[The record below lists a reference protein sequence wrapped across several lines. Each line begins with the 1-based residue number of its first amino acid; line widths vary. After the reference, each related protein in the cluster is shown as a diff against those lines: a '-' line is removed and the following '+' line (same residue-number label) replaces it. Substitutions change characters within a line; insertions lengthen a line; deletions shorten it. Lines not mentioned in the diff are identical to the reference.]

1 MCGEG
6 VSVHVCE
13 RVRVCMCAVSVHVCV
28 RVGMHSLGFADM
40 KNTSVVHATSSA
52 ITHSVESDKVVQ
64 CKHQLFSNSTS
75 QVLQVVA
82 KVTTG
87 QRGFVI
93 LRGCV

>member
-1 MCGEG
+1 MCMYGED
-6 VSVHVCE
+6 
-13 RVRVCMCAVSVHVCV
+13 VSVHVCV

-40 KNTSVVHATSSA
+40 KNTSVVHATSST

-87 QRGFVI
+87 QRVHFAI
-93 LRGCV
+93 TRP